1 MTGLLPG
8 TTYELTVV
16 AVSQG
21 GDVVAPAPTCTSVQ
35 SAGGIVTV
43 TWSYIHTGGL
53 PLTSVTMAYRFET
66 VLSMSPPTDLSIASA
81 EVTTA
86 MVSNLVAGRRYT
98 FTITAE
104 NSNGSTS
111 IDCGPVRHDVG
122 E

>member
-1 MTGLLPG
+1 MLQVSDVHI
-8 TTYELTVV
+8 LTRIVINN
-16 AVSQG
+16 SFT
-21 GDVVAPAPTCTSVQ
+21 APAPTCVSVQ
-35 SAGGIVTV
+35 SAGGTITV
-43 TWSYIHTGGL
+43 IWSYIHRGGL
-53 PLTSVTMAYRFET
+53 PLTSVTVIYRFEEGL
-66 VLSMSPPTDLSIASA
+66 VMSPPTDVNIADT

-86 MVSNLVAGRRYT
+86 IVSNLVAGRRYT